1 MPRDGTVTRERI
13 LDEAHALILEHGLNG
28 TSLDQVIEKA
38 GITKGAF
45 FYHFKSKDDLALKL
59 IQRFAQA
66 DEATLHDVTAR
77 AEALSRDP
85 LQQLL
90 IMVGLQIEMFRETA
104 NPACLFASFCFAAN
118 LATPQIKGI
127 CRTAFAKWRDV
138 IAAKMKLAAEKYPPA
153 MPVNFDDVADMAN
166 TVVEG
171 AMIMANACGDPQ
183 MVPRHLEQYRNYIE
197 LLFTP
202 KLAPKS
208 TSQDTPKP
216 VRARARK

>member
-1 MPRDGTVTRERI
+1 MPRDGTATRERI
-13 LDEAHALILEHGLNG
+13 LDEAHTLIVEHGLNG
-28 TSLDQVIEKA
+28 TSLDQVIDKA

-66 DEATLHDVTAR
+66 DEATLRDVTAR

-90 IMVGLQIEMFRETA
+90 IMTGLQIEMFRKTA

-118 LATPQIKGI
+118 LATPEIKTI
-127 CRTAFAKWRDV
+127 CRTAFGKWRDV
-138 IAAKMKLAAEKYPPA
+138 IAAKMKQTAAMYPPA

-171 AMIMANACGDPQ
+171 AMIMANACGDPEI
-183 MVPRHLEQYRNYIE
+183 VARHLEQYRNYLE
-197 LLFTP
+197 LLFTQ
-202 KLAPKS
+202 KSAPQSK
-208 TSQDTPKP
+208 PKP
-216 VRARARK
+216 ARAKTRK

>member
-13 LDEAHALILEHGLNG
+13 LDEAHTLILEHGLNG

-66 DEATLHDVTAR
+66 DEATLRDVTAR

-90 IMVGLQIEMFRETA
+90 IMVGLQIEMFRKTA

-127 CRTAFAKWRDV
+127 CHTAFAKWRDV
-138 IAAKMKLAAEKYPPA
+138 ISAKMKLAAEKYPPA

-171 AMIMANACGDPQ
+171 AMIMANACGDPE

-197 LLFTP
+197 LLFSAKDSAKKP
-202 KLAPKS
+202 S
-208 TSQDTPKP
+208 KP
-216 VRARARK
+216 VRAKARA